1 MAAPPEDKRPPMAIA
16 MEWVSRITTIV
27 LEMVLP
33 GLGGQWLDEKFGVG
47 FLGLLGF
54 VFGVSLGVWHLILMS
69 QPGYHRSRSLRGGA
83 SGGSAGADSSEGRSA
98 GKDSPEKGSGNSHSG
113 GAVNSSGA
121 GSGG

>member
-1 MAAPPEDKRPPMAIA
+1 MAAPPEDRRPPMAIA

-54 VFGVSLGVWHLILMS
+54 AFGVSLGVWHLILMS
-69 QPGYHRSRSLRGGA
+69 QPRNHHSRGVAGVA
-83 SGGSAGADSSEGRSA
+83 GSAGADSGEA
-98 GKDSPEKGSGNSHSG
+98 GSGKVGPGRRHSG
-113 GAVNSSGA
+113 GAANGSGA